1 MRKIHAK
8 SAHGSAGALARRQG
22 RAATLAAGA
31 ALVALMAGGQ
41 ALAQS
46 APDSVDDLQEIVV
59 TGSRIKQANLT
70 TASPLTMVGQ
80 QDLQYQGTTNIESAL
95 NRLPQ
100 VMADSNEN
108 GSNGSDGTA
117 RVNLRNLGSNR
128 NLVLIDGQ
136 RMLPPE
142 MNDLNFIPTAM
153 VDRVDVVSGGASA
166 VYGSDAVS
174 GVVNFILRKN
184 LDGVRADVQYSI
196 AQHDNGNQALR
207 SVVRAKGYPTA
218 PDEVWDGIKK
228 DVSVAAGTNFDGQKG
243 NVTLFAG
250 YHYMMPVTQDK
261 RDYSSCDLNLKD
273 ANTFVCGGS
282 SNNVYGLFYPLSGPT
297 AGSYLVNS
305 KDGSKTWVPYDS
317 SFAYNYTPTNYI
329 QRTDKRETGG
339 VAAHYEFAKEIEA
352 YGNFMYMNDHTFSQ
366 AAPSALFQGTTFN
379 INCNNPLMSA
389 SQASTLC
396 GTAAGTPTDAQT
408 FIGYRLA
415 GPGSQPR
422 RDDLRHIDYRFTGGF
437 RGEVWDG
444 WSYDANF
451 LWSKAI
457 LNETYLNNVDN
468 TKAQRALEVV
478 NVNGVPTC
486 KSVIDGTDPTCV
498 PINVFQYNGI
508 SQAGYNYLYSPSHT
522 HGAQTEKVGSLAING
537 DLEQYGI
544 KSPWAKKGAAIALG
558 FEHREETL
566 LYEADAV
573 AQQGGTMPSS
583 GSLSVD
589 EGYGELQIPL
599 IQDKPLVQELLFNT
613 GYRYSKYDYLD
624 GGVSTYKFELQY
636 APVSDFRLRGSYN
649 RAVRAASISE
659 LFAPKTVGN
668 VAAQDP
674 CAGTN
679 PTATLA
685 QCALTG
691 VTSAQYGHIAECP
704 TDLCSAQGG
713 GNTALKPETADTF
726 TAGVVLTPTF
736 IPNFTATLD
745 YYNIKVDG
753 YIAGVDAQTAI
764 NQCVTTGS
772 SYFCGLFHRDNS
784 AGGVLFGANGYVEST
799 NQNTGYLKTSGVDVD
814 ISYKLALEDL
824 VNHNWGDLN
833 FNLTGSVLL
842 SNETEQLP
850 GLGSYDCVGLFGPTC
865 GQPNPRWRHQLRTT
879 WSSPWIPA
887 TVSIN
892 WRFIGPTSLSSNT
905 ANAFLASDYVGIN
918 AKLPSYSYFDLATTY
933 KMTDY
938 LSLRAGV
945 NNILDRDPPAI
956 ASGLLSKFGNGNTY
970 PGIYD
975 PLGRVIFVGAT
986 VEF

>member
-1 MRKIHAK
+1 MQKIHAK
-8 SAHGSAGALARRQG
+8 SAPGSVLRSG
-22 RAATLAAGA
+22 RASVLAAGA
-31 ALVALMAGGQ
+31 AMVALMAGGQ

-46 APDSVDDLQEIVV
+46 VDDLQEIVI

-70 TASPLTMVGQ
+70 TASPLTTVGS
-80 QDLQYQGTTNIESAL
+80 QDLQYQGTTNMVDAL

-100 VMADSNEN
+100 VTADANDN
-108 GSNGSDGTA
+108 VSNGADGTS

-142 MNDLNFIPTAM
+142 TADINFIPTAM

-196 AQHDNGNQALR
+196 AQHDNGNTALR
-207 SVVRAKGYPTA
+207 SLSQAKNFTTA
-218 PDEVWDGIKK
+218 PSEVWDGIKK
-228 DVSVAAGTNFDGQKG
+228 DISVAAGTNFDGKKG

-250 YHYMMPVTQDK
+250 YHYSMPVTQNK
-261 RDYSSCDLNLKD
+261 RDYSNCDLNLKD
-273 ANTFVCGGS
+273 ANTFICGGS
-282 SNNVYGLFYPLSGPT
+282 SNNAYGLFYPLSGPNANT
-297 AGSYLVNS
+297 TLVNA
-305 KDGSKTWVPYDS
+305 KDGSKTWVPYNS

-339 VAAHYEFAKEIEA
+339 LAAHYEFAKEIEA
-352 YGNFMYMNDHTFSQ
+352 YGNFMYMNDHSFSQ

-379 INCNNPLMSA
+379 INCNNPLMSSA
-389 SQASTLC
+389 QASTLC
-396 GTAAGTPTDAQT
+396 GADAGTNTDAQT
-408 FIGYRLA
+408 FIGYRLT

-457 LNETYLNNVDN
+457 LNETYMNNVDN

-566 LYEADAV
+566 LFEADQV
-573 AQQGGTMPSS
+573 AQANGTLPSH
-583 GSLSVD
+583 GSISVD
-589 EGYGELQIPL
+589 EGYGELQFPI
-599 IQDKPLVQELLFNT
+599 IQDKPLVEELLFNT

-636 APVSDFRLRGSYN
+636 APVSDVRFRGSYN

-659 LFAPKTVGN
+659 LFAPTTLGN
-668 VAAQDP
+668 VAAVDP
-674 CAGTN
+674 CSGSS
-679 PTATLA
+679 PTASAA

-691 VTSAQYGHIAECP
+691 VTSAQYGHIADCP
-704 TDLCSAQGG
+704 SAVCVTQGG
-713 GNTALKPETADTF
+713 GNSALKPETADTF

-736 IPNFTATLD
+736 IPNFSATLD
-745 YYNIKVDG
+745 YYTIKVDG
-753 YIAGVDAQTAI
+753 YISALDAQTVI
-764 NQCVTTGS
+764 NQCVQTANP
-772 SYFCGLFHRDNS
+772 YFCGLFHRAKGS
-784 AGGVLFGANGYVEST
+784 GVLFGTDGYIIAG
-799 NQNTGYLKTSGVDVD
+799 NQNTGHLQTSGVDIDV
-814 ISYKLALEDL
+814 SYKLALEDV
-824 VNHNWGDLN
+824 VNRNWGDLD

-842 SNETEQLP
+842 TRETQPLP
-850 GLGSYDCVGLFGPTC
+850 SLGTYDCTGLFGPTC

-879 WSSPWIPA
+879 WSSPWVPA
-887 TVSIN
+887 TVSVN

-905 ANAFLASDYVGIN
+905 ANDFLASDFVGIN
-918 AKLPSYSYFDLATTY
+918 AKLPSYSYFDLAMTY

-956 ASGLLSKFGNGNTY
+956 ASSLLSSFGNGNTY
-970 PGIYD
+970 PGVYD
-975 PLGRVIFVGAT
+975 PLGRTIFVGAT